1 MMRSAFDRRVR
12 RIGLTRSQWLVLS
25 LLHRRPGVSQSEL
38 AEMLEVERATAGRM
52 IDRLERKHWLVRRP
66 DREDRRINRLYLT
79 EDAKGC
85 RRRWAGSPPSCS
97 TMPWPPRRGR
107 ARGAGRDDGADEGP
121 ASIHGPA
128 PRGAGRGRFAA
139 GRRAMTQAR
148 RVLLRLALLVGVPL
162 VVVAGGLLVWLTG
175 GRYITTDNAY
185 VRADIVQIAPEI
197 SGRVAEVAIRDH
209 AQVATGAL
217 LFRIDPEPYRLALA
231 KAEAELDT
239 ARTAVETAR
248 ATYHETLSE
257 LGELE
262 SRADYLSRQARRQQE
277 LASRG
282 VAPATRMEETQNDAQ
297 VARERIN
304 VVRQRLTRLLTTLK
318 GDPELPVDE
327 HPSVRERMAERD
339 RAALD
344 LARTTINAPIGGTIV
359 NMRLQRGEQVRAAT
373 PVFAL
378 VSERRPWVE
387 AI

>member
-1 MMRSAFDRRVR
+1 
-12 RIGLTRSQWLVLS
+12 
-25 LLHRRPGVSQSEL
+25 
-38 AEMLEVERATAGRM
+38 
-52 IDRLERKHWLVRRP
+52 
-66 DREDRRINRLYLT
+66 
-79 EDAKGC
+79 
-85 RRRWAGSPPSCS
+85 
-97 TMPWPPRRGR
+97 
-107 ARGAGRDDGADEGP
+107 
-121 ASIHGPA
+121 
-128 PRGAGRGRFAA
+128 
-139 GRRAMTQAR
+139 MTQAR
-148 RVLLRLALLVGVPL
+148 RVLLRLGLLVGVPL
-162 VVVAGGLLVWLTG
+162 VALASGLLFWLTG
-175 GRYITTDNAY
+175 GRYITTENAY

-209 AQVATGAL
+209 AQVTTGAL
-217 LFRIDPEPYRLALA
+217 LFRIDPEPFRLALA
-231 KAEAELDT
+231 RAEAELDT
-239 ARTAVETAR
+239 ARTVVETAR

-318 GDPELPVDE
+318 GNPELPVDE
-327 HPSVRERMAERD
+327 HPSVRERLAERD

-387 AI
+387 ANLKETTLTNVAIGQQVQVVLDIYPDVTWVGVVESISPATGAEFAILPPQNASGNWVKVVQRLPVRIRLEPHAGEPPLRAGATTTVAIDTGRQRRFEDVVTGFANLFRDNARAANGPGPTALAR